1 MSWVEENAVS
11 EVGTRSVSGVE
22 ERSEVLVAE
31 FVCCDESDMLIG
43 VLETKFELPANELEM
58 NAKVELPLNAVLK
71 VLVLEDS

>member
-1 MSWVEENAVS
+1 MSRVEENAVS